1 MNVAFVPHSHS
12 DREGGRASRGHRG
25 IVSAVQDRWAVISRE
40 RELARE
46 AERGEIKSN

>member
-1 MNVAFVPHSHS
+1 MLAA
-12 DREGGRASRGHRG
+12 GRGHRG
-25 IVSAVQDRWAVISRE
+25 IVSAVQDRWAVISWG